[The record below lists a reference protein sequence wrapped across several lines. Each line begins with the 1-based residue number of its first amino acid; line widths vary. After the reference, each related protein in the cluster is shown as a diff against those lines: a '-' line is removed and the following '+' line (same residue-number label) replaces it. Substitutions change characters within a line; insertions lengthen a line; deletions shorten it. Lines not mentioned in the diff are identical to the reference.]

1 MVHILTITVK
11 KIKQTFSKNTF
22 QKQSKFGYYFRF
34 TLFSERK
41 NSRIYLR
48 FIVRTSK

>member
-1 MVHILTITVK
+1 MVHILTFTVK

-34 TLFSERK
+34 TLFCFLKGRTLE
-41 NSRIYLR
+41 
-48 FIVRTSK
+48 FICAS